1 MEAFQLLSRGGV
13 KFDRSKFNLQGAA
26 AQPSSSV
33 ASTSKAGS
41 SAKNEIPK
49 ELDFFRYAQVP
60 EGSKNEKGKKRAL
73 EELEEDVASDT
84 ESANESITRR
94 RKRSTSPNQSPKRGK
109 KYAHRIAATGS
120 RVPAAITGFDLLNE
134 RYGVASL
141 LLQNIAACGYIY
153 PTAIQAQT
161 IPILLEKRDL
171 AGVSPTGTGKTLAY
185 LLPMMARLGSP
196 MTSKDGDN
204 SHDRGRGVRAL
215 IVAPT
220 RELASQ
226 IYNECLKLAQGR
238 KWRILL
244 FNKGSNEMGKEA
256 REKIDVIISTPLRL
270 VAAIRENSIKLDNVQ
285 YLVLDEADHLLNE
298 GFGEQTE
305 EIVAACTHPDVQK
318 SMFSATLPSSAERV
332 AKQTLVDPIR
342 VVVGTKDAASLH
354 ITQSL
359 TYVGSEI
366 GKLYA
371 LRQLL
376 ATSPPLPLLIFVQ
389 TKERAA
395 ELHQELLFEKLN
407 VDMLHSGMT
416 STQRDESVT
425 RMRNGET
432 WVMVCTEVMARGMD
446 FGGVKGVVNYDFPQT
461 LQSYVHRI
469 GRTGRAGRV
478 GTAITYFTDA
488 DVGYLKPIATMVNQS
503 NIQQAAFSNASAKTN
518 LEPGVAGEEG
528 VAVPTSSVPEWM
540 LKLKKPGGNRR
551 KQVKTNPIGRKS
563 VRAVASGRADK
574 DEAWKK
580 KHRGKKGIKTTKSA
594 TKKDPSTITHR
605 NRGKKERMQAAVGD
619 ASN

>member
-13 KFDRSKFNLQGAA
+13 KFDKRKFKVQATGQHSPSTASTFNL
-26 AQPSSSV
+26 
-33 ASTSKAGS
+33 
-41 SAKNEIPK
+41 AKNTIPT
-49 ELDFFRYAQVP
+49 ELDFFKYAQGP
-60 EGSKNEKGKKRAL
+60 KGPATDKGKER
-73 EELEEDVASDT
+73 EVQELTEEDDTSASSDGAST
-84 ESANESITRR
+84 KKRKESF
-94 RKRSTSPNQSPKRGK
+94 SPVTSPKRGRRH
-109 KYAHRIAATGS
+109 AHRIAATGS
-120 RVPAAITGFDLLNE
+120 RVPASIDDFEELHE
-134 RYGVASL
+134 HYEVAPV
-141 LLQNIAACGYIY
+141 LLQNIAAAGYPY

-185 LLPMMARLGSP
+185 LLPMMARLGAP
-196 MTSKDGDN
+196 TASKDGEN
-204 SHDRGRGVRAL
+204 QGRGVRAL
-215 IVAPT
+215 VVAPT

-226 IYNECLKLAQGR
+226 IHNECLKLAQGR

-244 FNKGSNEMGKEA
+244 FHKGSNEMGKEA
-256 REKIDVIISTPLRL
+256 RAKIDIIISTPLRL
-270 VAAIRENSIKLDNVQ
+270 VAAIRDNSLELDNVQ

-298 GFGEQTE
+298 GFAEQTE

-318 SMFSATLPSSAERV
+318 SMFSATLPSRAERV
-332 AKQTLVDPIR
+332 AKQTLNDPIR

-354 ITQSL
+354 VTQSL

-389 TKERAA
+389 TKERAT

-416 STQRDESVT
+416 SNQRDESVT

-446 FGGVKGVVNYDFPQT
+446 FGGIKGVVNYDFPQT

-469 GRTGRAGRV
+469 GRTGRAGRT

-503 NIQQAAFSNASAKTN
+503 NMQQTAFSNASAKTN
-518 LEPGVAGEEG
+518 LELGVPGEEAI
-528 VAVPTSSVPEWM
+528 AVPTSSVPEWM
-540 LKLKKPGGNRR
+540 LKLRKPGGNRR

-580 KHRGKKGIKTTKSA
+580 KSQEKKRGAVVIKAA
-594 TKKDPSTITHR
+594 TRKDPDTSPHR
-605 NRGKKERMQAAVGD
+605 NRGKKERIQAAAGGMSD
-619 ASN
+619 